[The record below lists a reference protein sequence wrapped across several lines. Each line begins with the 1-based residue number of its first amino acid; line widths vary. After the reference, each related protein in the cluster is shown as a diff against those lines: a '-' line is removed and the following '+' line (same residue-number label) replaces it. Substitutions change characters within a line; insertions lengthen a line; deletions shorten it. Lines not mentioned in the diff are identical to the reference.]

1 MSGGIL
7 TAIGNTPLVPLSRLI
22 PDLHFRL
29 FAKLE
34 ALNPAGS
41 VKDRSASRVVLRG
54 IETGAIGPDTVIIE
68 SSSGNMGIGLAQA
81 CAYFGLR
88 FICVV
93 DPRTTRQ
100 NIEILQAYSAE
111 VDMVEQPESATG
123 ECLQAGIDRFEAL
136 PRVISNSFG
145 CMQ

>member
-29 FAKLE
+29 LAKLE

-41 VKDRSASRVVLRG
+41 VKDRSASRVVRRG

-93 DPRTTRQ
+93 DSRTTLQ
-100 NIEILQAYSAE
+100 NIRILQAYGAE
-111 VDMVEQPESATG
+111 VELVSCPDPVTG
-123 ECLQAGIDRFEAL
+123 EYLQARL
-136 PRVISNSFG
+136 SR
-145 CMQ
+145 